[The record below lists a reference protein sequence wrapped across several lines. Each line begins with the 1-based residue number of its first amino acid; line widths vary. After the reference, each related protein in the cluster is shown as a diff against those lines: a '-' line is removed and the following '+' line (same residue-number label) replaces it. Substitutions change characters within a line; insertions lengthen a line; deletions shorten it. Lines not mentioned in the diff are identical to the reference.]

1 MSVCVDCGIHEAIVE
16 DELCEQCLDRTST
29 IASNVEVMSDT
40 DTELDWIR
48 KDLVHQLNI
57 PDELDWDYFLETA
70 IKAKAA
76 ADDEDRNMVS
86 K

>member
-1 MSVCVDCGIHEAIVE
+1 MRCYCDTLPKGEICWKCIDNII
-16 DELCEQCLDRTST
+16 TSDD
-29 IASNVEVMSDT
+29 V
-40 DTELDWIR
+40 DTELDLIR

-70 IKAKAA
+70 IKAKRA
-76 ADDEDRNMVS
+76 ADDEGRNMVN